1 MAFPQPVDPTVKKSV
16 TLRRSLAEE
25 IESRTDPR
33 EFSHFADQAAEYGL
47 ALLKAEEIVAD
58 HERRVGPLSD
68 EVMQET
74 RRAWSGE

>member
-1 MAFPQPVDPTVKKSV
+1 MAMPQPTDPTIKKSV

-25 IESRTDPR
+25 IESRTGPR
-33 EFSHFADQAAEYGL
+33 GFSRFVDQAAEYGL

-58 HERRVGPLSD
+58 HERRVGPLS
-68 EVMQET
+68 EEAMEEA

>member
-25 IESRTDPR
+25 IESRTGPR
-33 EFSHFADQAAEYGL
+33 GFSHFVDQAAEYGL

-68 EVMQET
+68 EVMEEA

>member
-1 MAFPQPVDPTVKKSV
+1 MALSQPDDPTVKKSV

-25 IESRTDPR
+25 IERRTGPRGFSR
-33 EFSHFADQAAEYGL
+33 FVDQAAEYGL

-58 HERRVGPLSD
+58 HERRAGPLSE
-68 EVMQET
+68 EVMEEA

>member
-1 MAFPQPVDPTVKKSV
+1 MTFPQPVDPTVKKSV
-16 TLRRSLAEE
+16 ALRRSLAEE

-33 EFSHFADQAAEYGL
+33 EFSHFADQVAEYGL
-47 ALLKAEEIVAD
+47 ALLEAEEIVAD

-68 EVMQET
+68 EVMQEA